1 MALAEARRTLG
12 HSETAED
19 AAQESVIRAWRRADT
34 CRDPAR
40 PEPWLRA
47 IARREA
53 LRALTRSAVE
63 RERELTDDLAGE
75 DPVDPIDSAVDL
87 RRALAQLTMPE
98 REVIVRHY
106 WQDKR
111 CEEIAHELACPLG
124 TVKVRLHRGRNKLRA
139 ALVDAEGQSTRP
151 KS

>member
-1 MALAEARRTLG
+1 M
-12 HSETAED
+12 
-19 AAQESVIRAWRRADT
+19 
-34 CRDPAR
+34 
-40 PEPWLRA
+40 RA

-53 LRALTRSAVE
+53 LRALSRSAVG

-75 DPVDPIDSAVDL
+75 EDPADPIDSAVDL
-87 RRALAQLTMPE
+87 RRALAELTVPE

-111 CEEIAHELACPLG
+111 CEEIALELACPLG

-139 ALVDAEGQSTRP
+139 ALVDAR
-151 KS
+151 